1 MNASVHERSS
11 FKNLES
17 VMINPMQF
25 LSILG
30 VSFFGTFGAIILFW
44 VGGIIR
50 TNIVWFV
57 SMLSMSMFDDSGI
70 VASVQV
76 QSDVGSIPV
85 DLMNEVDS
93 TNIPSQNIHPSNINV
108 ITRRSSAVRL
118 NGVLGGLPIRP
129 VAKIHSDAD
138 RIRVRDSIRV
148 CQLPAIH
155 SPSVFESIVIER
167 RYEPGPAPTSTIFGP

>member
-1 MNASVHERSS
+1 
-11 FKNLES
+11 
-17 VMINPMQF
+17 MINPMQF

-138 RIRVRDSIRV
+138 RIRALNSIRV
-148 CQLPAIH
+148 CQLPVVH
-155 SPSVFESIVIER
+155 PSTSFVVIER
-167 RYEPGPAPTSTIFGP
+167 RYEPGPAPTSDIFGP